1 MVVAAEDGGVVCHQ
15 QFKTPNNCYR
25 LYRPADPAQGLVV
38 MLPYYGSHT
47 NEFSS
52 AALPGLL
59 ANKNVATMVV
69 SASGYLKDD
78 DLVTLRGLIEE
89 VVQKLNI
96 PAGRLGVGGISAGGT
111 GAVRYSEY

>member
-1 MVVAAEDGGVVCHQ
+1 MNITWRCLGVVFLLLTLSSMVVAAEDGGVVCHQ

-38 MLPYYGSHT
+38 MLPYYGSDA

-78 DLVTLRGLIEE
+78 ELVTLKKLIEE
-89 VVQKLNI
+89 VIQELNI
-96 PAGRLGVGGISAGGT
+96 
-111 GAVRYSEY
+111 